1 MVVPFRYSI
10 ILWAILAGFLVWREL
25 PRLTTDVT
33 RLPGARI
40 LDGRFTAIQ
49 QAIGTPKARTAAAA
63 CLREFVA
70 DIKASG
76 LVASLI
82 QKHNVTGITVAA

>member
-1 MVVPFRYSI
+1 MLSG
-10 ILWAILAGFLVWREL
+10 LL

-63 CLREFVA
+63 YLREFVA

-82 QKHNVTGITVAA
+82 ARHGVKGITVAA